1 LDPVQSFRFTSLPSY
16 ISCKI
21 KISIPHL
28 RGVLKICPM
37 SEEVIKQSIM
47 NCMTIMSLLS
57 SQSQTTSTSYAATST
72 TLKGFS
78 IYRNNTH
85 KVAIQYPS
93 GWNKQEILNNDFT
106 LVVMFL
112 VPIKPSFS
120 SREDSEIILQKIRDM
135 VYNESSTTVD
145 LSIKRSLPVH
155 DTSETLQA
163 ITNEQIHLLAIC
175 FDNVNILETS
185 YDRKMGEIQA
195 SKLIYTY
202 TDPLENHIN
211 KKGMKIISLQGHK
224 EIVITY
230 GSQNHDF
237 DKFISTVDSM
247 VGTFRIMEQP

>member
-1 LDPVQSFRFTSLPSY
+1 
-16 ISCKI
+16 
-21 KISIPHL
+21 
-28 RGVLKICPM
+28 
-37 SEEVIKQSIM
+37 
-47 NCMTIMSLLS
+47 MT
-57 SQSQTTSTSYAATST
+57 TTSSAVAST
-72 TLKGFS
+72 TVKGFS
-78 IYRNNTH
+78 IYENTTH

-93 GWNKQEILNNDFT
+93 GWNKHEILNNDFT
-106 LVVMFL
+106 AVVMFL
-112 VPIKPSFS
+112 VPIKPTFS

-145 LSIKRSLPVH
+145 LRIKRSLPVH

-202 TDPLENHIN
+202 TDPLENHRD